1 MSKDDWKAKREEKLQ
16 QAADQLRN
24 ILRAKDADSR
34 KQACNK
40 LIEDAGSLKQ
50 DLDMLFTQ
58 LVVVAKESHQHI
70 LEEKLRKLW
79 KEADLEM
86 LAMEAVYEG
95 FPYDW
100 PSEG

>member
-1 MSKDDWKAKREEKLQ
+1 MNEEDWKAKREAKIQ
-16 QAADQLRN
+16 QAADRLRN
-24 ILRAKDADSR
+24 ILRAEDAEGR

-58 LVVVAKESHQHI
+58 LVVITRESHQNI
-70 LEEKLRKLW
+70 LEEKLRKLQ
-79 KEADLEM
+79 KEMDLEM

-100 PSEG
+100 PSDE

>member
-1 MSKDDWKAKREEKLQ
+1 MSEDDWIAKREEKLQ

-34 KQACNK
+34 KLACSK

-70 LEEKLRKLW
+70 HEERLRKLW
-79 KEADLEM
+79 KEMDLEM
-86 LAMEAVYEG
+86 LAMGACHKFCV
-95 FPYDW
+95 
-100 PSEG
+100 